1 MTRQEFIDLF
11 LSASENKKMAVLE
24 ILLGHEGR
32 PSYPLDKDSAIVMYG
47 DMPLADDEMVKR
59 LYRVAQCAK
68 PAHLP
73 KTDTI
78 LLVCAGYQIG
88 KADGVRAERARKK
101 ASAKRLRAVHADLN
115 NNTTKEA

>member
-24 ILLGHEGR
+24 ILLGEEGR

-47 DMPLADDEMVKR
+47 DTPLNDDELVKR
-59 LYRVAQCAK
+59 LYRVAQWAK

-73 KTDTI
+73 KTDTF

-88 KADGVRAERARKK
+88 KADGKREERTKKGHRATIGTR
-101 ASAKRLRAVHADLN
+101 HDDLN
-115 NNTTKEA
+115 NNDTTKEA